1 MEEYI
6 KRIKNTSFYKENITN
21 IYLIEGFEDR
31 GLFFETNKGYSSKEY
46 RDFLNEITY
55 ENDAIKLSIE
65 HLSSASI
72 ETNHSEYM
80 PKLILVDRKVI

>member
-6 KRIKNTSFYKENITN
+6 ERIKNTSFYKENITN

-31 GLFFETNKGYSSKEY
+31 GLFFETNKSYSSKEY

-55 ENDAIKLSIE
+55 KNDAIELSIE

-72 ETNHSEYM
+72 ETNHGEYM